1 MDEKLEAGKQS
12 LQQIEVSTVT
22 KTTAKADVANA
33 INNKENKLIL
43 IVRLQQR
50 KKMKH
55 LIN

>member
-50 KKMKH
+50 KMMKH